1 MTDAPELVGEMALT
15 VFRLNGQ
22 LLGLAEELTRPVG
35 LTAARWQVL
44 GAVLRTPLT
53 VAGIARAIGLTR
65 QSVQRT
71 ADLLVGAGL
80 AEYTTNPA
88 HRRAKLFRPTDA
100 GIAAVRRIG
109 PGQAAAAERLAA
121 AVGLDDLT
129 GALDTMRRLCEALDD
144 LAGDDDR

>member
-1 MTDAPELVGEMALT
+1 MALT

-53 VAGIARAIGLTR
+53 VAGIARAMGLTR

-71 ADLLVGAGL
+71 ADLLVGPGWPS
-80 AEYTTNPA
+80 TWPT
-88 HRRAKLFRPTDA
+88 RRTGGRSCSDPPPRATRRCGASAPGRPSPPCGSRTRSA
-100 GIAAVRRIG
+100 STI
-109 PGQAAAAERLAA
+109 
-121 AVGLDDLT
+121 
-129 GALDTMRRLCEALDD
+129 
-144 LAGDDDR
+144 